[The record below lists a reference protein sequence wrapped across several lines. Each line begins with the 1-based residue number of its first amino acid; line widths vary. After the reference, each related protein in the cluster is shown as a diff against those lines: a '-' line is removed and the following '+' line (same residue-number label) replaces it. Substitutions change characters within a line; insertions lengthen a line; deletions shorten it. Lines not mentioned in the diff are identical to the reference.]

1 MDEIVQPTKI
11 TSRKSLGEILVESGQ
26 LTPEQLEEAL
36 KLQQKQRRKLGETLI
51 QMGLVSPHKIA
62 AALSV
67 QLNIPLIDLKRY
79 VIQPRALQQI
89 PERLARKY
97 SLMPIDIVADALV
110 VVMADPGDIR
120 AIEDITAQAK
130 MVIQPA
136 VGIPDDIREAIDLS
150 YKAQSE
156 IQEQVAQ
163 FTQAGKTLEGME
175 PRAPEEAVAQTPLV
189 RTVDLLITQ
198 ALKSRASDVHIEPQ
212 GTRVRVRYRIDGVLH
227 DAMSLPLDTI
237 EMLVSR
243 IKILA
248 GMDITERRRP
258 QDGQFSF
265 KANGREADIR
275 AATFET
281 EHGETVVLRIL
292 DKALPLFTLPQLG
305 FSPDALKK
313 YQEMLNSPYGMI
325 LVAGPTGS
333 GKTTTLYASVNQLDR
348 NERNIVTIEEPIEY
362 HFTDIKQ
369 SQINPKAGITF
380 ASGLRSIMR
389 LDPDVILVGEIRDP
403 DTSNIAVQAAL
414 TGHLVL
420 SSIHANDAI
429 GVLFRLMN
437 LGVEPYLICS
447 ALIAVVAQRIVRRV
461 CHHCRELYIPTADE
475 RLIYEKE
482 IGEGKIDFYHGAGCN
497 LCAGTGYLM
506 RTAIFEVL
514 PMSDGIRRLLLQNAS
529 VDDIKAQAVK
539 EGMISLRRAGMLKVK
554 EEATTIQEIMRNSF
568 SISG

>member
-51 QMGLVSPHKIA
+51 KMGLVSPDKIA

-156 IQEQVAQ
+156 IQEQVDQ

-554 EEATTIQEIMRNSF
+554 EEATTIQEIMRSSF